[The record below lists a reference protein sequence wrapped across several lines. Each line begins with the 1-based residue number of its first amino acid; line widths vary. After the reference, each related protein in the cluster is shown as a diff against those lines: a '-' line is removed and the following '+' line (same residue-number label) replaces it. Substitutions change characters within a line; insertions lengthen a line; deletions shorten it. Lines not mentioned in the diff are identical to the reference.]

1 MDIGTLQVVPSML
14 DVDLG
19 RIADELAELE
29 AAGSDRVQ
37 WDVMDGQFVPRITI
51 GSDVVKAMRASSTVP
66 FEAHLM
72 IDNPERHWRAFA
84 DAGCAVVIVHAEA
97 TRHLHLLLQ
106 DMREAG
112 VRAGVALNP
121 ATPLEMVA
129 DALDLIDHLLV
140 MTVNPGR
147 GSQKFI
153 ASMLPKVRTAREL
166 IDGTGL
172 PIDLE
177 VDGGVSAKTAPL
189 VAQAGANLLVAGSAV
204 NKHPNGRARAIE
216 ELRQEAQRG
225 LRRRQKLIDE
235 EDDGSRDGAGDGL
248 SRGIQLFND
257 GQYWEAHEAWE
268 GAWMPRRG
276 SAEADFYKGLVQV
289 AAGNYHYERRNRH
302 GALVKWRDGAGF
314 LRGYLPATGG
324 VDVESLVR
332 AVDELVRGLEGAQ
345 TWPELGL
352 PKLRTPPAISANRLQ
367 DDTTGR
373 PPGGA

>member
-1 MDIGTLQVVPSML
+1 MEVGTLQVVPSML

-19 RIADELAELE
+19 RIAEELAELE
-29 AAGSDRVQ
+29 AAGSHRVQ
-37 WDVMDGQFVPRITI
+37 WDVMDGSFVPRITI
-51 GSDVVKAMRASSTVP
+51 GPDVVRAVRAQSKLP

-72 IDNPERHWRAFA
+72 VDNPERHWRAFA
-84 DAGCAVVIVHAEA
+84 DAGCEVVIVHAEA

-121 ATPLEMVA
+121 ATPLEVVA
-129 DALDLIDHLLV
+129 DALDLVDHLLV

-147 GSQKFI
+147 GGQQFI

-166 IDGTGL
+166 IEGAGL

-177 VDGGVSAKTAPL
+177 VDGGVTAKTAPQ
-189 VAQAGANLLVAGSAV
+189 VVQAGANLLVAGSAV
-204 NKHPNGRARAIE
+204 NKHREGRRRAIE
-216 ELRQEAQRG
+216 EILQEGQRG
-225 LRRRQKLIDE
+225 LRRRQKLLDE
-235 EDDGSRDGAGDGL
+235 SGDSDPEDPTGSGL

-276 SAEADFYKGLVQV
+276 SADADFYKGLVQV
-289 AAGNYHYERRNRH
+289 AAGNYHYQRRNRN

-314 LRGYLPATGG
+314 LRGYVPANAG

-332 AVDELVRGLEGAQ
+332 DVDSLVRGLDGAEA
-345 TWPELGL
+345 WPELSL
-352 PKLRTPPAISANRLQ
+352 PRLRAAAAAS
-367 DDTTGR
+367 
-373 PPGGA
+373 